1 MSLSFHRYVRPLCK
15 NDLAVISVIIVID
28 YSKIV
33 KSMYSERAFLGSSL
47 HRPGRAFRYIAP
59 QIEIDYNNQVL
70 PLAAVD
76 NSAFSLSR
84 FKQSPPPPAGFPH
97 PAMLLASP
105 ALSP

>member
-70 PLAAVD
+70 PLPAVD
-76 NSAFSLSR
+76 TSSFSLLPLPHST
-84 FKQSPPPPAGFPH
+84 PPPPRVTTSADIRRSRCT
-97 PAMLLASP
+97 SP
-105 ALSP
+105 

>member
-76 NSAFSLSR
+76 NSAFSLNR
-84 FKQSPPPPAGFPH
+84 FTQRPPQAAGFSNSRVM
-97 PAMLLASP
+97 PASYR
-105 ALSP
+105 

>member
-76 NSAFSLSR
+76 KSSLSLCR
-84 FKQSPPPPAGFPH
+84 LTHSPPPAAGVPTS
-97 PAMLLASP
+97 AV
-105 ALSP
+105 